1 MMFAPLYS
9 GANRGIVMSAP
20 EYESRVHGF
29 YSQLVPGGFY
39 WFHFHYH
46 HHLISLGHGKSLHGK
61 AHVLGKDKTAARLSS
76 SIMKEFQIVAV
87 LLIACVAFATGDFV
101 KFGFQMSFAITVI
114 AWGVLDHKEGYQT
127 ANALDDALKTIKW
140 GTDYFIKAHTSEN
153 EFYAQVASGT
163 VDHSYWGRPEDMT
176 MERPAFKITTSAPGY
191 QIERS
196 DLAAETAAALAA
208 ASLVFQ
214 SVDSSYSTTLLQH
227 AVQLFNFAN
236 TYRGKYTD
244 AFADVRCCY
253 NSSGYEDELVW
264 GAAWLYR
271 ATNDNSFLQVIEEVY
286 PTIQYYIGFNW
297 DQKAGGADVLL
308 AKLTG
313 DSSYSTKMENYCD
326 NMFNSQQKTP
336 KGLIFISEW
345 GSLSTTT
352 YLLQICLEAAAL
364 GINTETYQA
373 AAKTQIDYMLG
384 DGGRSY
390 VVGFGDNYPTHAHH
404 RSRFIK
410 MINIDTHNIK
420 SSHQRGSQEPVAATG
435 IIKCKRR
442 LFGSCPDAPATCDWT
457 QYSTPDSNPHV
468 LTGALVG
475 GPGANDDYED
485 IRSDYQ
491 HNEVGC
497 VYNAAFQGVLAT
509 LIDSCPDAPATCD
522 WTQYST
528 PDSNPHVL
536 TGALVGGPGAN
547 DDYED
552 IRSDYQHNEVGCVY
566 NAAFQGVL
574 ATLIE
579 LVCYDYATILQN
591 SLLFYEA
598 QRSGKLPSDQKV
610 TWRKDSAL
618 NDKGDNGEDL
628 TGGYYDGA
636 LEDGRK
642 ALKWATDYFIKAH
655 TSEFEF
661 YGQVGDGIAD
671 HNYWGRPEDMTMDR
685 PAFKITE
692 SAPGSDLAAE
702 TAAALAAASLVF
714 KTVDSSYSATL
725 LQHAIQLFNFANTYR
740 GKFSDSIVNV
750 RCCYNSSNYNDELV
764 WGAAWLYRAT
774 EDNQYLNVI
783 EQEYPTV
790 QYWIGF
796 DWDQKTSGADYST
809 TDPNP
814 HVLFGALVGG
824 PGANDDYEDVRSDY
838 QHNEV
843 ACDYNA
849 AFQGI
854 LAIMLRLHYDS
865 LLFYE
870 AQRSGKLPSD
880 QRVTWR
886 KDSALNDK
894 GNDGEDLTGGY
905 YDAGDYVKFGFPMAF
920 TTTVLSWGL
929 LDHENGYQK
938 ANSVDDCRKA
948 IKWATDWFLKAH
960 VSANEYYG
968 QVGSGTVDHASWGR
982 PEDMTMERPAF
993 KITTSAPGQAFII
1006 NLMSGASIYKDAL
1019 VRQLQSA
1026 TQSSD
1031 VPSSH
1036 VVPLHVVVTGSD
1048 LAAET
1053 AAALAAA
1060 SLVFQSVDSTYA
1072 ATLLEHAK
1080 QLYDFGYNYRGLFS
1094 DSITDSQCCYTST
1107 HYEDEL
1113 VWGAAWLYRATND
1126 QKYLGYVD
1134 ELYSTVQS
1142 MYGFDWDQKFAGAMI
1157 AHIGSLL
1164 YERVIKD
1171 FQPQFVFPCHV
1182 SMCPPSPQIKRNP
1195 VRPRVALMSHVDSVI
1210 VGLIYE
1216 QQRTLVMTMLYKVTK
1231 DEKYATDLKNY
1242 CDYVI
1247 NSSSRTPK
1255 GLIFIYDWGPAR
1267 YAANLAF
1274 IFMQAADLGINA
1286 DTYRAEAKKQIDYI
1300 LGDGGRSYV
1309 IGYGD
1314 NYPTHAH
1321 HRSSSCPDAP
1331 ATCDWNTYSGTQPNV
1346 HVLYGG
1352 MVGGPDKNDAF
1363 EDLRSDWRHTE
1374 VGCDYNAAFQSTLAH
1389 FVELGY

>member
-9 GANRGIVMSAP
+9 GANRKLNPDLSAIDKP
-20 EYESRVHGF
+20 DDINALF
-29 YSQLVPGGFY
+29 
-39 WFHFHYH
+39 
-46 HHLISLGHGKSLHGK
+46 
-61 AHVLGKDKTAARLSS
+61 HVLIDVDKPLRTAARLSS

-87 LLIACVAFATGDFV
+87 LLIACVAFATSYDY
-101 KFGFQMSFAITVI
+101 KD
-114 AWGVLDHKEGYQT
+114 VLEKSLLFYETQRSGKLPSDQKVTWRKDSALNDKGNDGEDLTGGYYDD
-127 ANALDDALKTIKW
+127 ALDDALKAIKW

-176 MERPAFKITTSAPGY
+176 MERPAFKITTSAPG
-191 QIERS
+191 S

-271 ATNDNSFLQVIEEVY
+271 ATNDNSYLQVIEEVY

-297 DQKAGGADVLL
+297 DQKAGGAD
-308 AKLTG
+308 
-313 DSSYSTKMENYCD
+313 
-326 NMFNSQQKTP
+326 
-336 KGLIFISEW
+336 
-345 GSLSTTT
+345 
-352 YLLQICLEAAAL
+352 
-364 GINTETYQA
+364 
-373 AAKTQIDYMLG
+373 
-384 DGGRSY
+384 
-390 VVGFGDNYPTHAHH
+390 
-404 RSRFIK
+404 
-410 MINIDTHNIK
+410 
-420 SSHQRGSQEPVAATG
+420 
-435 IIKCKRR
+435 
-442 LFGSCPDAPATCDWT
+442 
-457 QYSTPDSNPHV
+457 YSTPDSNPHV

-485 IRSDYQ
+485 
-491 HNEVGC
+491 V
-497 VYNAAFQGVLAT
+497 
-509 LIDSCPDAPATCD
+509 
-522 WTQYST
+522 
-528 PDSNPHVL
+528 
-536 TGALVGGPGAN
+536 
-547 DDYED
+547 
-552 IRSDYQHNEVGCVY
+552 RSDYQHNEVGCVY

-579 LVCYDYATILQN
+579 LSIIIIYPVYKIVCYDYATVLQN

-854 LAIMLRLHYDS
+854 LAMFVELACYDYTTVLQDS

-993 KITTSAPGQAFII
+993 KITTSAP
-1006 NLMSGASIYKDAL
+1006 
-1019 VRQLQSA
+1019 
-1026 TQSSD
+1026 
-1031 VPSSH
+1031 
-1036 VVPLHVVVTGSD
+1036 GSD

-1195 VRPRVALMSHVDSVI
+1195 VRPRVALMSH
-1210 VGLIYE
+1210 
-1216 QQRTLVMTMLYKVTK
+1216 TMLYKVTK

-1274 IFMQAADLGINA
+1274 IFMQVGVLYLVSSRKSGTLSLTMNMSPCHQAADLGINA